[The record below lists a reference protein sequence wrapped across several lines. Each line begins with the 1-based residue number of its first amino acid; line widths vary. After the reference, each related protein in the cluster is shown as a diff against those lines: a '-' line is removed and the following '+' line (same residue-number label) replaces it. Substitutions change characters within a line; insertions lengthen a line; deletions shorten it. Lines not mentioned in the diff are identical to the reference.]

1 MRNSAASRNAARAV
15 KGAKTPIHET
25 FQGYMGLNTADKTF
39 RHTRD
44 IEDRRVI
51 RRRRPLFKEREKK
64 IPIYE

>member
-1 MRNSAASRNAARAV
+1 
-15 KGAKTPIHET
+15 
-25 FQGYMGLNTADKTF
+25 MGLNTADKTF